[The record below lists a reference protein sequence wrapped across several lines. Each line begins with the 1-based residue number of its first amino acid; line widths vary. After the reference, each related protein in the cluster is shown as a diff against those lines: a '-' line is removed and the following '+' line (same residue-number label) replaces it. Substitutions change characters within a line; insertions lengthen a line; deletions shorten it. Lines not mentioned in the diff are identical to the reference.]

1 MSRRAESSAE
11 VALFTKDR
19 EMAVLE
25 PRPDA
30 RCAAVRDFMF
40 AVSKKGACG
49 SATNVRHIR
58 VRDFV
63 GSPRIG

>member
-11 VALFTKDR
+11 AARFTGGR

-30 RCAAVRDFMF
+30 RCAAARVFMF
-40 AVSKKGACG
+40 AVLKNGACG
-49 SATNVRHIR
+49 FATNVRSIP
-58 VRDFV
+58 VRDPV
-63 GSPRIG
+63 GLPTIG